1 MHLPWRFRGRLIM
14 GAVVVVALAAGA
26 AAYASIA
33 TRGTHVTASVTPATA
48 VHAGMKSGQVTG
60 HRVTGQTY
68 AKAPAPTAAQL
79 KAVMSASKE
88 ETAPAPNRVTT
99 NAGPTGPA
107 VAAPNSPRA
116 ADSDYKRFLFRAL
129 PVSSIVGGSG
139 YSSFTN
145 EPSVA
150 KAGKDIFMTGNW
162 YAGYS
167 HNHTG
172 SWTFLNPF
180 TIFGSGFCCDQVTI
194 YDKTHDRVYWLLQY
208 GNHLTVANSS
218 SNNLASWCS
227 YNFYSTTIGQAST
240 TALDFNDVM
249 VGTRNLYFTTNIFP
263 TSGGYGSEI
272 VRLPLEQMST
282 CSSVGFNYYSQLD
295 SFTWR
300 LVQGSDDRA
309 YWGSDWDPTG
319 ARPNGSSFRVFWWDE
334 NSGTIHWNNYN
345 ISPFAFYTRN
355 TGQYCGSQDGVVKN
369 WCQYA
374 DSRVLGAY
382 RANGL
387 IGFSMNAK
395 QGGGFPFPY
404 TVRYYFRESNLAY
417 LSRTNLW
424 ASWGALQFLS
434 MAPNSRGHVGGTY
447 SWGGG
452 TSTTHYYPGTATL
465 TEDDVTP
472 NQPWTNDFALYG
484 GGNTCTY
491 GGLYRWGDYLTTRPN
506 DTADT
511 TWIGTGFR
519 IYGGNC
525 GAAGAYTQPVLLIW
539 GRSRDTG
546 DYNRWTNK

>member
-345 ISPFAFYTRN
+345 ISPVRRLPRAGRLP
-355 TGQYCGSQDGVVKN
+355 GERPH
-369 WCQYA
+369 
-374 DSRVLGAY
+374 RVLHERQTGRRVPVPIHGA
-382 RANGL
+382 
-387 IGFSMNAK
+387 
-395 QGGGFPFPY
+395 
-404 TVRYYFRESNLAY
+404 
-417 LSRTNLW
+417 
-424 ASWGALQFLS
+424 
-434 MAPNSRGHVGGTY
+434 
-447 SWGGG
+447 
-452 TSTTHYYPGTATL
+452 
-465 TEDDVTP
+465 
-472 NQPWTNDFALYG
+472 
-484 GGNTCTY
+484 
-491 GGLYRWGDYLTTRPN
+491 
-506 DTADT
+506 
-511 TWIGTGFR
+511 
-519 IYGGNC
+519 
-525 GAAGAYTQPVLLIW
+525 VLLPRVEPRVPEPHEPLGELGGAPVPVDGSELEGPRRWDILV
-539 GRSRDTG
+539 GRRNLDHALLPG
-546 DYNRWTNK
+546 NGHPHRGRRHAQPAVDERLRPVRRRQHVHLRRAVPLG